1 MVPLECPIASQR
13 SSTRQGA
20 GSPPERPCGL
30 HSRGACLGIDQVVQF
45 ATERQYGGDSIHLP
59 SMVCG
64 LSSIVP
70 AEGVF
75 RSTTDDA
82 IG

>member
-1 MVPLECPIASQR
+1 MPRKCPIASQR
-13 SSTRQGA
+13 SLTRQGA
-20 GSPPERPCGL
+20 GSPPERPGGL
-30 HSRGACLGIDQVVQF
+30 DSRGACLGIDQVVQF
-45 ATERQYGGDSIHLP
+45 ATERQSGGDSIHLP

-70 AEGVF
+70 AAGVF
-75 RSTTDDA
+75 SSTTDDV